1 MKNVI
6 MRVEVYKVNNKII
19 WVVWLLLIIIW
30 NYSFPDA
37 LPYEDVFVA
46 VILSV
51 IVKKLERV
59 MI

>member
-1 MKNVI
+1 

-19 WVVWLLLIIIW
+19 WVVWLLLMIIW